1 MDAIKAAT
9 SRAAEL
15 LGVDAQVGTIAPGM
29 QADLI
34 LVAGDPSADLAC
46 LADVRLVMKAG
57 EVVHTR

>member
-15 LGVDAQVGTIAPGM
+15 LGVADTVGRVQAGKR
-29 QADLI
+29 ADLI
-34 LVAGDPSADLAC
+34 LVAGDPTVDLGC